1 MPFVGAKDAGQ
12 PGCCGEG
19 SKARRL
25 GEAAHRRRRREED
38 DEDWQP
44 RRKACRNSAVQPG
57 AVVSGGKATKT
68 GTVLARAQLQPAH
81 GGVVAA
87 QERRTALLAKGIFRE
102 AELLA
107 QEAPVGSLATKDM
120 PRNKGRQVTN
130 DVFRARF
137 GEWLRSSLGTK
148 VRHAAASPVAALQ

>member
-1 MPFVGAKDAGQ
+1 MLASPAAAA
-12 PGCCGEG
+12 
-19 SKARRL
+19 KARRRDGL
-25 GEAAHRRRRREED
+25 ARPPTAGAGEEAG
-38 DEDWQP
+38 EDWQP
-44 RRKACRNSAVQPG
+44 RRKVCRKSAVQPG

-81 GGVVAA
+81 GGVIAA
-87 QERRTALLAKGIFRE
+87 QERRTALLAKGMFRE

-107 QEAPVGSLATKDM
+107 QEGPVGLLATKDM

>member
-1 MPFVGAKDAGQ
+1 MLASPAAAA
-12 PGCCGEG
+12 
-19 SKARRL
+19 KARRRDGL
-25 GEAAHRRRRREED
+25 ARPPTAGVGEED

-87 QERRTALLAKGIFRE
+87 QERRTALLAKGMFRE

-107 QEAPVGSLATKDM
+107 QEGPVEKKGEIAP
-120 PRNKGRQVTN
+120 
-130 DVFRARF
+130 
-137 GEWLRSSLGTK
+137 
-148 VRHAAASPVAALQ
+148 ALTLCKSC